1 VALGARGSEIR
12 VRVAAVLPVGDGLV
26 LVRHRRGAHDYHLL
40 PGGGVEFGESMGE
53 AVVREVLEET
63 GIACVPERP
72 LFINDSIDPSGAR
85 HVVNVTFLA
94 RPTDVPDELSST
106 DPRVVG
112 IDIVELDRLRSLD
125 LRPPMASQLVDAA
138 HDSYQRP
145 AAYLGPLWV
154 EERGITGADRSART
168 DG

>member
-1 VALGARGSEIR
+1 
-12 VRVAAVLPVGDGLV
+12 VAAVLPIDGGIV
-26 LVRHRRGAHDYHLL
+26 LVRHRRGAHEYHLL
-40 PGGGVEFGESMGE
+40 PGGGVEFGESIGA
-53 AVVREVLEET
+53 AVAREVLEET
-63 GIACVPERP
+63 GISCVPERP

-85 HVVNVTFLA
+85 HVVNITFLA
-94 RPTDVPDELSST
+94 RPTAVPDELRST

-112 IDIVELDRLRSLD
+112 IDVIEIGRLQELD
-125 LRPPMASQLVDAA
+125 LRPPMAAQIVEAA
-138 HDSYQRP
+138 QHGFSAP